1 MLEILRNPQNN
12 MQEVLNAFPKKIT
25 TIFQNNN
32 ELEERVSEKETA
44 PETAVQ
50 HNAGHSTVVSSADD
64 AKSC

>member
-1 MLEILRNPQNN
+1 MFLH
-12 MQEVLNAFPKKIT
+12 FS